1 MHQIIRTHNA
11 YHLGD
16 NLVHLNFLRRV
27 AKNHPDVV
35 FTHHAHWQ
43 YIPQLREVIVD
54 VPNITLE
61 EFNYLTPPHSIDS
74 WRGANGFWYQHP
86 NRNNFAEFHFE
97 WFTHLAKRMG
107 VENPVTTREDM
118 LFDYPALDD
127 LDSQGQL
134 FDTLIINSPPGSGQ
148 FLGYDEFA
156 LCNVANTLAT
166 AGHEV
171 VVTHLPV
178 GWQRHHS
185 IESTTHGNRTVTEIG
200 RLSQHCHT
208 IIMVSTGPSWPTFN
222 VFNKESVK
230 HRFIMLDSEFVDLA
244 PNTHHCSSIS
254 EVEKLLHDHR
264 IL

>member
-27 AKNHPDVV
+27 ARNHPDVV

-43 YIPQLREVIVD
+43 YIPQLRDVIAD
-54 VPNITLE
+54 IPNITLE
-61 EFNYLTPPHSIDS
+61 DFNYLTPPHSIDS

-127 LDSQGQL
+127 ADSQGQL

-148 FLGYDEFA
+148 FLGMTNSHCA
-156 LCNVANTLAT
+156 TSPIPWQPQAMKWWSPICLLAGNGITQSNPPRTAT
-166 AGHEV
+166 APSPRSADSASIV
-171 VVTHLPV
+171 IPSSWSAPARV
-178 GWQRHHS
+178 GRPLTF
-185 IESTTHGNRTVTEIG
+185 STRS
-200 RLSQHCHT
+200 R
-208 IIMVSTGPSWPTFN
+208 
-222 VFNKESVK
+222 
-230 HRFIMLDSEFVDLA
+230 
-244 PNTHHCSSIS
+244 
-254 EVEKLLHDHR
+254 
-264 IL
+264 